1 MKISKALDK
10 FKDTTTLE
18 KLNNFILP
26 NIKKIKNLN
35 ILEFGVDKGIST
47 AFFLNL
53 INNNK
58 GKLTSVDIKN
68 YKDLYSHKNW
78 TFIHSKDDNFKN
90 IEKFTKKKFDI
101 IFLDTEHT
109 AQHIKKI
116 FYYYY
121 PKLKLNGLF
130 IIDDIFWIPYCKG
143 NYRDNFWIEI
153 NNKESFKMLL
163 DIYNSNKNRFDFRHT
178 QIHLRKKIFPFKE
191 QKKSNI
197 LGISTL
203 WW

>member
-1 MKISKALDK
+1 MKISKVLNK
-10 FKDTTTLE
+10 FKNTTTLE

-26 NIKKIKNLN
+26 NIKNIKNLN

-58 GKLTSVDIKN
+58 GNLTSVDIKN

-78 TFIHSKDDNFKN
+78 TFIHSKDDNYKN
-90 IEKFTKKKFDI
+90 IERFIKKKFDI

-121 PKLKLNGLF
+121 PKLK
-130 IIDDIFWIPYCKG
+130 
-143 NYRDNFWIEI
+143 
-153 NNKESFKMLL
+153 
-163 DIYNSNKNRFDFRHT
+163 
-178 QIHLRKKIFPFKE
+178 
-191 QKKSNI
+191 
-197 LGISTL
+197 
-203 WW
+203 

>member
-78 TFIHSKDDNFKN
+78 TFIHSKDDNYKN
-90 IEKFTKKKFDI
+90 IERF
-101 IFLDTEHT
+101 
-109 AQHIKKI
+109 IKK
-116 FYYYY
+116 
-121 PKLKLNGLF
+121 
-130 IIDDIFWIPYCKG
+130 
-143 NYRDNFWIEI
+143 
-153 NNKESFKMLL
+153 
-163 DIYNSNKNRFDFRHT
+163 NS
-178 QIHLRKKIFPFKE
+178 I
-191 QKKSNI
+191 
-197 LGISTL
+197 
-203 WW
+203 